1 MGISKEIQQTNFR
14 SENHKAMVNLIFS
27 SNWLLERIKKFLEKG
42 DITHQQYNI
51 LRILRGKHPE
61 PISAVEIKSR
71 MLDKHSDVSRLL
83 DRLIGKKLVV
93 KNKCPNDKRASNIS
107 IALSGMALLEKLD
120 QAINNID
127 SKMLKLSKEESK
139 QLSDLLDKG
148 RN

>member
-1 MGISKEIQQTNFR
+1 MTIDEEIKQSKFKSTH
-14 SENHKAMVNLIFS
+14 HKAVLNLLFTASWIQNKQREYF
-27 SNWLLERIKKFLEKG
+27 EPFG
-42 DITHQQYNI
+42 VTGQQYNI

-61 PISAVEIKSR
+61 PISAAEIKSR

-93 KNKCPNDKRASNIS
+93 KTKCPNDKRATNIS
-107 IALSGMALLEKLD
+107 ITASGMALLEKLD

-127 SKMLKLSKEESK
+127 NQMLKLSKEESK

-148 RN
+148 RG

>member
-1 MGISKEIQQTNFR
+1 MTIEEEIKQTKFK
-14 SENHKAMVNLIFS
+14 SAHHKAVLNLLFTASWIQNKQKEYF
-27 SNWLLERIKKFLEKG
+27 EPFG
-42 DITHQQYNI
+42 VTGQQYNI

-127 SKMLKLSKEESK
+127 NQMLKLSKEESK

-148 RN
+148 RG